1 MQVGNVARYLE
12 RTMNEDL
19 WESLFDR
26 IENELKTGDIHT
38 LYLLLD
44 LVQEDKLIAYAKGE
58 S

>member
-1 MQVGNVARYLE
+1 MYPILWWWAYALTNGE
-12 RTMNEDL
+12 RNMNEDL

-44 LVQEDKLIAYAKGE
+44 CGETLYAYGQ
-58 S
+58 

>member
-1 MQVGNVARYLE
+1 
-12 RTMNEDL
+12 MNEDL

-26 IENELKTGDIHT
+26 IEYELKMGDIHT

>member
-1 MQVGNVARYLE
+1 M
-12 RTMNEDL
+12 TEDL

-44 LVQEDKLIAYAKGE
+44 LVQEDKLVAYAKGE

>member
-1 MQVGNVARYLE
+1 M
-12 RTMNEDL
+12 TEDL

-26 IENELKTGDIHT
+26 IENELKTSDVHT

-44 LVQEDKLIAYAKGE
+44 LVQEDKLVAYAKGE